1 MITPLC
7 MRTSAPF
14 CALLA
19 VALLTG
25 AGCDE
30 ATARLPAAPVAA
42 PAPPPAP
49 VIPEG
54 EIAVLSVQPGAGATL
69 TAEECDGG
77 WCVLDLSLAVD
88 VRLNQAVA
96 EPWVTV
102 SFNDGSQPCAI
113 SGYPTIFQTLEP
125 LPADAATRFAV
136 STVVLSHPTGGTLC
150 RLPQTT
156 DKLVV
161 QLWAERGRSSSPL
174 LTREFAHSYT
184 FVLP

>member
-1 MITPLC
+1 M
-7 MRTSAPF
+7 
-14 CALLA
+14 
-19 VALLTG
+19 
-25 AGCDE
+25 
-30 ATARLPAAPVAA
+30 
-42 PAPPPAP
+42 
-49 VIPEG
+49 
-54 EIAVLSVQPGAGATL
+54 AVLSVQPGTGTTL

-102 SFNDGSQPCAI
+102 SFNNGSQPCAM
-113 SGYPTIFQTLEP
+113 SGYPTVFQSLEP
-125 LPADAATRFAV
+125 LRADTAIRFAV
-136 STVVLSHPTGGTLC
+136 SGVVLSPPTGGTLC

-161 QLWAERGRSSSPL
+161 QLWAERGRSSPAL

-184 FVLP
+184 FMLP